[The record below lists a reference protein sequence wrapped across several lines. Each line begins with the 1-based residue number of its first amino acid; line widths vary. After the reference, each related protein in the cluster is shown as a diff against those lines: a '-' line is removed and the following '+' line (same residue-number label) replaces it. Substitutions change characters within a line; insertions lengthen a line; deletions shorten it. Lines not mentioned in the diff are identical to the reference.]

1 MRERMTAV
9 RVSVSDI
16 VNGTYK
22 KDNGHYVV
30 SPHGVELRRVV
41 LVGFIVEQ
49 FSRKDL
55 ASITIDD
62 GTETIRAWAF
72 DDEAESLEKSASDAL
87 TLVVGKVREREGEV
101 YIIPEIIRQIE
112 DPNYLSVHLLERYSG
127 MITGSGVTPQVVS
140 DFQETLSGSTPVKTP
155 ESTDTI
161 ESEESQVLG
170 KVNKQILQFIENH
183 ADKGGV
189 PIDDIIEFF
198 EERGHARSEI
208 QLKVIDLHGQGKIV
222 EVSVGVYRPV
232 DI

>member
-9 RVSVSDI
+9 RASVSDI

-62 GTETIRAWAF
+62 GTETIKAWAF
-72 DDEAESLEKSASDAL
+72 DDEAESLEKAASDAL

-101 YIIPEIIRQIE
+101 YIIPEIIRPIE

-127 MITGSGVTPQVVS
+127 IIDGSGVTPQAVS
-140 DFQETLSGSTPVKTP
+140 DFQETLSDSTPAETTEP
-155 ESTDTI
+155 GET
-161 ESEESQVLG
+161 ESEEPQVFG

-189 PIDDIIEFF
+189 PISDIIEFF
-198 EERGHARSEI
+198 EERGHARSDI
-208 QLKVIDLHGQGKIV
+208 QLKVIDLHDLGKIV
-222 EVSVGVYRPV
+222 EVSRGVYRPANT
-232 DI
+232 

>member
-9 RVSVSDI
+9 RASVSDI

-62 GTETIRAWAF
+62 GTETIKAWAF
-72 DDEAESLEKSASDAL
+72 DDEAESLEKAASDAL

-101 YIIPEIIRQIE
+101 YIIPEIIRPIE

-127 MITGSGVTPQVVS
+127 MIDGSGVTPQPVS
-140 DFQETLSGSTPVKTP
+140 DFQETLSDSTPAETTEP
-155 ESTDTI
+155 GET
-161 ESEESQVLG
+161 ESEEPQVFG

-189 PIDDIIEFF
+189 PISDIIEFF
-198 EERGHARSEI
+198 EERGHARSDI
-208 QLKVIDLHGQGKIV
+208 QLKVIDLHDLGKIV
-222 EVSVGVYRPV
+222 EVSRGVYRPANT
-232 DI
+232 

>member
-1 MRERMTAV
+1 MTAV
-9 RVSVSDI
+9 RASVSDI

-72 DDEAESLEKSASDAL
+72 EDEAESLEKTASDAL

-127 MITGSGVTPQVVS
+127 MITGSGVIPQVVS
-140 DFQETLSGSTPVKTP
+140 DFQETLNESTPAEAPKS
-155 ESTDTI
+155 EDTT
-161 ESEESQVLG
+161 ESEEPQVFG
-170 KVNKQILQFIENH
+170 KVNRQILQFIENH

-189 PIDDIIEFF
+189 PISDIIEFF
-198 EERGHARSEI
+198 EERGHARSDI
-208 QLKVIDLHGQGKIV
+208 QLKVIDLHDLGKIV
-222 EVSVGVYRPV
+222 EVSRGVYRPANT
-232 DI
+232 

>member
-1 MRERMTAV
+1 MTAV
-9 RVSVSDI
+9 RASVSDI

-22 KDNGHYVV
+22 RDNGHYVV

-62 GTETIRAWAF
+62 GTETIKAWAF
-72 DDEAESLEKSASDAL
+72 DDEAESLEKAASDAL

-101 YIIPEIIRQIE
+101 YIIPEIIRPIE

-127 MITGSGVTPQVVS
+127 MIAGSGVPTQAVS
-140 DFQETLSGSTPVKTP
+140 DFQETLGDSTPAETTEP
-155 ESTDTI
+155 TGI
-161 ESEESQVLG
+161 ESEEPQVFG

-189 PIDDIIEFF
+189 PISDIIEFF
-198 EERGHARSEI
+198 EERGHARSDI
-208 QLKVIDLHGQGKIV
+208 QLKVIDLHDLGKIV
-222 EVSVGVYRPV
+222 EVSRGVYRPANT
-232 DI
+232 

>member
-9 RVSVSDI
+9 RASVSDI

-62 GTETIRAWAF
+62 GTETIKAWAF
-72 DDEAESLEKSASDAL
+72 DDEAKSLEKAASDAL

-112 DPNYLSVHLLERYSG
+112 DPNYLSLHLLERYSG

-140 DFQETLSGSTPVKTP
+140 DFQETLSESTRAETP
-155 ESTDTI
+155 ESTEKI
-161 ESEESQVLG
+161 GSEESQVLG
-170 KVNKQILQFIENH
+170 KVNRQILQFIENH
-183 ADKGGV
+183 SDKGGV
-189 PIDDIIEFF
+189 PIDDIIKFF
-198 EERGHARSEI
+198 EERGHARSDI
-208 QLKVIDLHGQGKIV
+208 QLKVINLHGKGKIV
-222 EVSVGVYRPV
+222 EVSVGVYRLA
-232 DI
+232 DT

>member
-9 RVSVSDI
+9 RASVSDI

-62 GTETIRAWAF
+62 GTETIKAWAF
-72 DDEAESLEKSASDAL
+72 DDEAQSLEKAASHAL

-127 MITGSGVTPQVVS
+127 MIDGSGVTPQAVS
-140 DFQETLSGSTPVKTP
+140 DLQETLSEPMSAEKQEP
-155 ESTDTI
+155 TDTV
-161 ESEESQVLG
+161 ESDEPKVFG
-170 KVNKQILQFIENH
+170 KVNRQILQFIENH

-189 PIDDIIEFF
+189 PISDIIEFF
-198 EERGHARSEI
+198 EERGHARSDI
-208 QLKVIDLHGQGKIV
+208 QLKVIDLHDLGKIV
-222 EVSVGVYRPV
+222 EVSRGVYRPANT
-232 DI
+232 